1 MEEKNQAVQQAE
13 IDKDVIDELVKKNA
27 LDGIKDQRQINRVML
42 NFMCELLSEL
52 KHLNQA
58 IDSYNELLTVVSSDK
73 LQDFFLNFRSNVEA
87 AQKEDALQEK
97 IHADHKKPGKTKKQ
111 EN

>member
-1 MEEKNQAVQQAE
+1 MEEKKELIKQAE

-58 IDSYNELLTVVSSDK
+58 MDSYNELLTVVSSDK
-73 LQDFFLNFRSNVEA
+73 LQDFFTKLRSNVET

-97 IHADHKKPGKTKKQ
+97 IHADHKKPRKTKKQ
-111 EN
+111 EK

>member
-73 LQDFFLNFRSNVEA
+73 LQDFFLNLRSNVEA

-97 IHADHKKPGKTKKQ
+97 IHADHKKPRKTKKQ